1 MRYYHY
7 ILGTVMLAMSAVVN
21 SATINLTAK
30 FTPAINN
37 SNSGWYFY
45 KYNPQKRIFVLDG
58 QNIAMLMMSVFILCR

>member
-37 SNSGWYFY
+37 SNSDG
-45 KYNPQKRIFVLDG
+45 IFTNTTPEADIVLDG
-58 QNIAMLMMSVFILCR
+58 QNIAMLMMSVFICR

>member
-37 SNSGWYFY
+37 SNSDG
-45 KYNPQKRIFVLDG
+45 IFTQPPEADIVLDG
-58 QNIAMLMMSVFILCR
+58 QNIAMLMMSVFICR